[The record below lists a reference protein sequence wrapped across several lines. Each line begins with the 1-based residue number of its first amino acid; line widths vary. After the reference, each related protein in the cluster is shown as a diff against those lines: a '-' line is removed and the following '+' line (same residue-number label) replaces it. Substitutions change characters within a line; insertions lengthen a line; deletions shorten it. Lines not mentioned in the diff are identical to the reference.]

1 MRELKGRNLNQTSA
15 GDLMFKSG
23 EFDIDYSIHRESHQ
37 DLNILFEDKS
47 RVLMSIPNKNQ

>member
-23 EFDIDYSIHRESHQ
+23 EFDIDYSIHRESH
-37 DLNILFEDKS
+37 
-47 RVLMSIPNKNQ
+47 